1 MKKTN
6 EILIFMAV
14 FCHNSPN
21 NTHKTDN
28 NRKAH
33 ALVTKR
39 KKMEIWKI
47 STGYSKVSFRKKI
60 VKASF

>member
-6 EILIFMAV
+6 EILIFTAA
-14 FCHNSPN
+14 FCHSSPN

-28 NRKAH
+28 NREAH

-39 KKMEIWKI
+39 KKWK
-47 STGYSKVSFRKKI
+47 SGKSLLVTQK
-60 VKASF
+60 